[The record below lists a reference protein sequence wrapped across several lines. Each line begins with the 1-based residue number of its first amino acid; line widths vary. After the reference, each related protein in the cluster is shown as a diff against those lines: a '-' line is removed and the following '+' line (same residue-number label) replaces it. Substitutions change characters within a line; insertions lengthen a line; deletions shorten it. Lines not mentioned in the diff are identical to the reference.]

1 MPTVGQLGAPMG
13 SFRAGLIQ
21 ELFDNHYATAVNGTT
36 AEAAA
41 FEVAV
46 WKMVY
51 EDRLDDAV
59 SGLTTIAAA
68 ADAGDDTFVISSNY
82 DAVQQANL

>member
-36 AEAAA
+36 AKAAA
-41 FEVAV
+41 FQVAV
-46 WKMVY
+46 WEIVY
-51 EDRLDDAV
+51 EDRLDHAE
-59 SGLTTIAAA
+59 SGLTTIAAV
-68 ADAGDDTFVISSNY
+68 ADAGADTFVISCNTDS
-82 DAVQQANL
+82 VQQANL